1 LISLPAL
8 NTLNPLSATQKNN
21 MSDTT
26 SAMNPPSTDQIKALQ
41 TLEQS
46 IRKLL
51 NSFGVD
57 GGALP
62 AKKKRASKK
71 TAAAAAEAPASDG
84 ESKPKR
90 EINPKIAAMNE
101 ERKAIFAEM
110 KDAWAKANPSF
121 ANASKDELKK
131 AIAEGKVAKPPGYP
145 DALKEHSRRM
155 SEKDPAHA
163 EKAAARRKAVDDKK
177 SQKSDAS
184 STASAKINDAASDAS
199 APAKKKR
206 GPKKLADMTPEER
219 AAHEAK
225 KAAKK
230 AAKDGASTSSAPAP
244 APAPA
249 PSATVEVITGEE
261 DDPETLVPWTFQN
274 KNYFKNELGFVYEM
288 VSPTEPGAY
297 VGRLGLVNGKRGID
311 KSVPEPEED

>member
-1 LISLPAL
+1 
-8 NTLNPLSATQKNN
+8 

-26 SAMNPPSTDQIKALQ
+26 SVMNTPSTDQIKALQ

-57 GGALP
+57 GAALP

-71 TAAAAAEAPASDG
+71 AAAEASASDG
-84 ESKPKR
+84 EPSKPKR

-101 ERKAIFAEM
+101 ERKTIFAEM
-110 KDAWAKANPSF
+110 KDAWTKANPSF
-121 ANASKDELKK
+121 ATMSKDELKK
-131 AIAEGKVAKPPGYP
+131 AITEGKVSKPPGYP
-145 DALKEHSRRM
+145 DALKEHSKRM
-155 SEKDPAHA
+155 GEKDPEHA
-163 EKAAARRKAVDDKK
+163 KRAAERRKAADDKK
-177 SQKSDAS
+177 SQKSDAAS
-184 STASAKINDAASDAS
+184 EASAKLNDAASDAS
-199 APAKKKR
+199 ATKKKR

-230 AAKDGASTSSAPAP
+230 AAKDGAPAP
-244 APAPA
+244 ALPSASLAAPA
-249 PSATVEVITGEE
+249 ATVEVITGED
-261 DDPETLVPWTFQN
+261 DDPETLVPWSFQN

-297 VGRLGLVNGKRGID
+297 VGRVGLVKGKRGID
-311 KSVPEPEED
+311 TSIPEPEDD

>member
-1 LISLPAL
+1 
-8 NTLNPLSATQKNN
+8 

-71 TAAAAAEAPASDG
+71 ATADASASDG
-84 ESKPKR
+84 EPSKPKR

-110 KDAWAKANPSF
+110 KDAWSKANPSF
-121 ANASKDELKK
+121 ATMSKDELKK
-131 AIAEGKVAKPPGYP
+131 AITEGKVAKPPGYP
-145 DALKEHSRRM
+145 DALKEHSKRM
-155 SEKDPAHA
+155 GEKDPEHA
-163 EKAAARRKAVDDKK
+163 KRAAERRKAADDKK
-177 SQKSDAS
+177 SQKSDA
-184 STASAKINDAASDAS
+184 ASEASVKLNDAASDAS
-199 APAKKKR
+199 ATKKKR

-230 AAKDGASTSSAPAP
+230 AAKDGAPAP

-249 PSATVEVITGEE
+249 ATVEVITGED
-261 DDPETLVPWTFQN
+261 DDPETLVPWSFQS

-297 VGRLGLVNGKRGID
+297 VGRFGLVKGKRGID
-311 KSVPEPEED
+311 TSIPEPEDD

>member
-1 LISLPAL
+1 
-8 NTLNPLSATQKNN
+8 
-21 MSDTT
+21 
-26 SAMNPPSTDQIKALQ
+26 MNPPSTDQIKALQ

-62 AKKKRASKK
+62 AKKKRTSKK
-71 TAAAAAEAPASDG
+71 AAADASAPASDT

-110 KDAWAKANPSF
+110 KDAWTKANPSF
-121 ANASKDELKK
+121 ASMSKDELKK

-155 SEKDPAHA
+155 GEKDPEHA
-163 EKAAARRKAVDDKK
+163 KRAAERRKAADEKK
-177 SQKSDAS
+177 SQKSDAAS
-184 STASAKINDAASDAS
+184 DASAPKLNDAASDAS

-230 AAKDGASTSSAPAP
+230 ATKDGASTTSAPAP

-249 PSATVEVITGEE
+249 PASTVELITGED
-261 DDPETLVPWTFQN
+261 DDPETLVPWSFQN

-297 VGRLGLVNGKRGID
+297 VGRFGLVKGKRGID
-311 KSVPEPEED
+311 TSVPEPEDD

>member
-1 LISLPAL
+1 
-8 NTLNPLSATQKNN
+8 

-57 GGALP
+57 GAALP

-71 TAAAAAEAPASDG
+71 AAADASASDG
-84 ESKPKR
+84 EAKPKR

-121 ANASKDELKK
+121 ANASKDDLKK
-131 AIAEGKVAKPPGYP
+131 AIAEGKCSKPPGYP

-163 EKAAARRKAVDDKK
+163 EKAAARRKAADDKK

-184 STASAKINDAASDAS
+184 STASANKLNDAASDAS

-230 AAKDGASTSSAPAP
+230 AAKDGASTTSAPAP
-244 APAPA
+244 ANAVSAPA
-249 PSATVEVITGEE
+249 SSATTVEVITGEE

-274 KNYFKNELGFVYEM
+274 KSYFKNELGFVYEM
-288 VSPTEPGAY
+288 TSPTEPGAY
-297 VGRLGLVNGKRGID
+297 VGRFGLVKGKRGID
-311 KSVPEPEED
+311 TSIPEPEDD

>member
-1 LISLPAL
+1 MTD
-8 NTLNPLSATQKNN
+8 N
-21 MSDTT
+21 T

-41 TLEQS
+41 VLETS

-51 NSFGVD
+51 ASFGVD
-57 GGALP
+57 NATLP
-62 AKKKRASKK
+62 AKKGRKSKVVD
-71 TAAAAAEAPASDG
+71 AAASDDG
-84 ESKPKR
+84 EAKPKR

-110 KDAWAKANPSF
+110 KDAWTNANPSF
-121 ANASKDELKK
+121 ASMSKDELKK
-131 AIAEGKVAKPPGYP
+131 AISEGKVAKPPGYP

-155 SEKDPAHA
+155 GEKDPEHA
-163 EKAAARRKAVDDKK
+163 KRAAERRKAVDEKK

-184 STASAKINDAASDAS
+184 STASAKLNDAASETS
-199 APAKKKR
+199 AAKKRR

-230 AAKDGASTSSAPAP
+230 AAKDGASDSAPAP
-244 APAPA
+244 APAPV
-249 PSATVEVITGEE
+249 PSATVEVITGED
-261 DDPETLVPWTFQN
+261 DDPETLKPWSFQG

-288 VSPTEPGAY
+288 ASPSEPGSY
-297 VGRLGLVNGKRGID
+297 VGRFGLVKGKRGID
-311 KSVPEPEED
+311 TSVPEPEDD

>member
-1 LISLPAL
+1 
-8 NTLNPLSATQKNN
+8 

-26 SAMNPPSTDQIKALQ
+26 SAMNNPSTDQIKALQ

-71 TAAAAAEAPASDG
+71 AAADASDT
-84 ESKPKR
+84 EATTKPKR
-90 EINPKIAAMNE
+90 EINPKIAAMND

-110 KDAWAKANPSF
+110 KEAWSKANPSF
-121 ANASKDELKK
+121 ADMSKDDLKK
-131 AIAEGKVAKPPGYP
+131 AITEGKVAKPPGYP
-145 DALKEHSRRM
+145 DALKEHSKRM
-155 SEKDPAHA
+155 GEKDPEHA
-163 EKAAARRKAVDDKK
+163 KRTAERRKAADEKK

-184 STASAKINDAASDAS
+184 STGSAKLNDAASDAS
-199 APAKKKR
+199 VTKKKR

-219 AAHEAK
+219 AAHETK

-230 AAKDGASTSSAPAP
+230 ATKDSASTSSAPAP

-249 PSATVEVITGEE
+249 ATVEVITGEE
-261 DDPETLVPWTFQN
+261 DDPETLVAWSFQN

-288 VSPTEPGAY
+288 ISPSEPGAY
-297 VGRLGLVNGKRGID
+297 VGRFGLVKGKRGID
-311 KSVPEPEED
+311 TSVPEPDE

>member
-1 LISLPAL
+1 MTD
-8 NTLNPLSATQKNN
+8 N
-21 MSDTT
+21 T

-41 TLEQS
+41 TLENS

-51 NSFGVD
+51 ASFGVD
-57 GGALP
+57 NASLP
-62 AKKKRASKK
+62 AKKGRGGRKSK
-71 TAAAAAEAPASDG
+71 TADAAASDDG
-84 ESKPKR
+84 EAKPKR

-121 ANASKDELKK
+121 ASMSKDELKK
-131 AIAEGKVAKPPGYP
+131 AISEGKVAKPPGYP

-155 SEKDPAHA
+155 SEKDPEHA
-163 EKAAARRKAVDDKK
+163 KRAAERRKAVDEKK

-184 STASAKINDAASDAS
+184 STGSAKLNDGASETS
-199 APAKKKR
+199 GPAKKRR

-230 AAKDGASTSSAPAP
+230 AAKDGASDSAPAP

-249 PSATVEVITGEE
+249 PSATVEVITGDD
-261 DDPETLVPWTFQN
+261 DDPETLKPWSFQG

-288 VSPTEPGAY
+288 ASPSEPGSY
-297 VGRLGLVNGKRGID
+297 VGRFGLVKGKRGID
-311 KSVPEPEED
+311 TSVPEPEDD

>member
-1 LISLPAL
+1 
-8 NTLNPLSATQKNN
+8 

-71 TAAAAAEAPASDG
+71 AAADASASDG
-84 ESKPKR
+84 EANTKPKR

-110 KDAWAKANPSF
+110 KDAWSKANPSF
-121 ANASKDELKK
+121 ASMSKDELKK
-131 AIAEGKVAKPPGYP
+131 AITEGKVAKPPGYP

-155 SEKDPAHA
+155 GEKDPEHA
-163 EKAAARRKAVDDKK
+163 KRAAERRKAADDKK
-177 SQKSDAS
+177 SQKSDAAS
-184 STASAKINDAASDAS
+184 EASATKLNDAASDAS
-199 APAKKKR
+199 VTKKKR

-230 AAKDGASTSSAPAP
+230 ATKDAAPAAPVVAPAP
-244 APAPA
+244 APA
-249 PSATVEVITGEE
+249 ATVEVITGEE
-261 DDPETLVPWTFQN
+261 DDPETLVAWSFQN

-297 VGRLGLVNGKRGID
+297 VGRFGLVKGKRGID
-311 KSVPEPEED
+311 TSVPEPDE

>member
-1 LISLPAL
+1 
-8 NTLNPLSATQKNN
+8 

-62 AKKKRASKK
+62 AKKKRTSKK
-71 TAAAAAEAPASDG
+71 AAADAPASDG
-84 ESKPKR
+84 EANTKPKR

-110 KDAWAKANPSF
+110 KDAWSKANPSF
-121 ANASKDELKK
+121 ATMSKDDLKK
-131 AIAEGKVAKPPGYP
+131 AITEGKVAKPPGYP

-155 SEKDPAHA
+155 GEKDPAHA
-163 EKAAARRKAVDDKK
+163 EKAAARRKAADDKK
-177 SQKSDAS
+177 SQKSDAAS
-184 STASAKINDAASDAS
+184 EASATKLNDAASDAS
-199 APAKKKR
+199 GTKKKR

-230 AAKDGASTSSAPAP
+230 ATKDAAPAP

-249 PSATVEVITGEE
+249 ATVEVITGEE
-261 DDPETLVPWTFQN
+261 DDPETLVAWSFQN

-297 VGRLGLVNGKRGID
+297 VGRFGLVKGKRGID
-311 KSVPEPEED
+311 TSVPEPDE

>member
-1 LISLPAL
+1 
-8 NTLNPLSATQKNN
+8 

-26 SAMNPPSTDQIKALQ
+26 SVMNNPSTDQIKALQ

-71 TAAAAAEAPASDG
+71 AAAAVDASD
-84 ESKPKR
+84 EDATTTTTKPKR

-110 KDAWAKANPSF
+110 KDAWSKANPSF
-121 ANASKDELKK
+121 ATMSKDELKK
-131 AIAEGKVAKPPGYP
+131 AITEGKVAKPPGYP
-145 DALKEHSRRM
+145 DALKEHSKRM
-155 SEKDPAHA
+155 GEKDPAHA
-163 EKAAARRKAVDDKK
+163 EKAAARRKAADDKK
-177 SQKSDAS
+177 SQKSDAAS
-184 STASAKINDAASDAS
+184 DASAKLNDAASDAS
-199 APAKKKR
+199 ATKKKR
-206 GPKKLADMTPEER
+206 GPKKLADMTTEER

-230 AAKDGASTSSAPAP
+230 ALKDGAPASAPAP
-244 APAPA
+244 VAAAVSAPVSA
-249 PSATVEVITGEE
+249 PSATVEVITGED
-261 DDPETLVPWTFQN
+261 DDPETLVAWSFQS

-288 VSPTEPGAY
+288 VSPSEPGAY
-297 VGRLGLVNGKRGID
+297 VGRFGLVKGKRGID
-311 KSVPEPEED
+311 TSVPEPDE